1 MTYSAAHY
9 QLDEDGR
16 TKKRMSG
23 SEVPLQQLFIPN
35 KITDELQKK
44 QQLSGRQGVVAV
56 QQYYGKGIERRRINL
71 EAQANS
77 HRLFLGEND
86 RPLRLSSRRIDQG
99 GQGQYFSNLCFGI
112 KSSLASILYIIQQ
125 LSGSIVDMH
134 PKDVGLK
141 LI

>member
-56 QQYYGKGIERRRINL
+56 QQCTNER
-71 EAQANS
+71 
-77 HRLFLGEND
+77 
-86 RPLRLSSRRIDQG
+86 
-99 GQGQYFSNLCFGI
+99 
-112 KSSLASILYIIQQ
+112 KSICSLNN
-125 LSGSIVDMH
+125 
-134 PKDVGLK
+134 
-141 LI
+141 